1 MRCDKITGK
10 VKLLLFKEGEIM
22 FCSECGSALP
32 DGSKF
37 CQVCGA
43 KQLQVSEEQPANQ
56 TEEQEVQIQQENM
69 QQNMQQNPYGQ
80 VNSYMQQNP
89 YGQVNPAMQQNPYG
103 QVYPYMQANPYAQP
117 NPYLDPSVNEKY
129 MAIKKEKLAKVLSV
143 FSKIISIIGIMI
155 NAVYLLVIVF
165 NSPDFSRMEEGF
177 RSTYNKGVLFSAIA
191 LAAVSLITYIILFFV
206 KKTVYTCFYPVITLE
221 ISVVIYITTNNY
233 VSAYRDDSL
242 ARYGY
247 GGVSG
252 YISGSKSASLFLVLI
267 SAFILLLFV
276 LYCFKG
282 AKWPLWVNL
291 ILGVGASALGL
302 LALGRISNVVNG
314 FEFTVGNY
322 IGYTLVALVHAYAY
336 ASCKDDSKE
345 EKGD

>member
-1 MRCDKITGK
+1 
-10 VKLLLFKEGEIM
+10 M
-22 FCSECGSALP
+22 FCSECGSELP

-56 TEEQEVQIQQENM
+56 TEEQEVQIQQEK
-69 QQNMQQNPYGQ
+69 MQQNPYGQ

-89 YGQVNPAMQQNPYG
+89 YGQVNPGMQQNPYG
-103 QVYPYMQANPYAQP
+103 QMNPYMQANPYAQP
-117 NPYLDPSVNEKY
+117 NPYLDPSVNEQY
-129 MAIKKEKLAKVLSV
+129 MALRKKKRSKALGV
-143 FSKIISIIGIMI
+143 FAKIISIIGIMI
-155 NAVYLLVIVF
+155 NAEYLLAMIS

-177 RSTYNKGVLFSAIA
+177 KSTYNKGVLFSAIA

-206 KKTVYTCFYPVITLE
+206 KKTVYTCFYPVITLV

-267 SAFILLLFV
+267 SAFILLLFA

>member
-1 MRCDKITGK
+1 
-10 VKLLLFKEGEIM
+10 
-22 FCSECGSALP
+22 
-32 DGSKF
+32 
-37 CQVCGA
+37 
-43 KQLQVSEEQPANQ
+43 
-56 TEEQEVQIQQENM
+56 
-69 QQNMQQNPYGQ
+69 
-80 VNSYMQQNP
+80 MQQNP
-89 YGQVNPAMQQNPYG
+89 YGQVNPGMQQNPYG
-103 QVYPYMQANPYAQP
+103 QMNPYMQANPYAQP
-117 NPYLDPSVNEKY
+117 NPYLDPSVNEQY
-129 MAIKKEKLAKVLSV
+129 MALRKKKRSKALGV
-143 FSKIISIIGIMI
+143 FAKIISIIGIMI
-155 NAVYLLVIVF
+155 NAVYLLAMIS

-206 KKTVYTCFYPVITLE
+206 KKTVYTCFYPVITLV

-336 ASCKDDSKE
+336 ASYNADSKE
-345 EKGD
+345 KKEE